1 MADQPPNAGGPSSQ
15 APADGSKAGPD
26 EPPLIRQFVMDYL
39 QQHGYDRV
47 LKALNEGLVKD
58 PAGDEVS
65 GKAGASG
72 GDASL
77 EALFVAPAPIDL
89 SQAVQRNLPQAQAVS
104 ASTMSDRITPEFEA
118 QAKLIIQMM
127 ERRHGDDN
135 RIQEAEEEGRV
146 LSNAERDVD
155 NMLDTS
161 ERVQGYR
168 LYRQWVDG
176 SLDMWKVRIHVWS
189 CAA

>member
-1 MADQPPNAGGPSSQ
+1 
-15 APADGSKAGPD
+15 
-26 EPPLIRQFVMDYL
+26 MDYL

-58 PAGDEVS
+58 PAGDDAT
-65 GKAGASG
+65 GKAGTSA

-127 ERRHGDDN
+127 EKRHGDDN

-176 SLDMWKVRIHVWS
+176 SLDMWKVRIAHIWS
-189 CAA
+189 CAT